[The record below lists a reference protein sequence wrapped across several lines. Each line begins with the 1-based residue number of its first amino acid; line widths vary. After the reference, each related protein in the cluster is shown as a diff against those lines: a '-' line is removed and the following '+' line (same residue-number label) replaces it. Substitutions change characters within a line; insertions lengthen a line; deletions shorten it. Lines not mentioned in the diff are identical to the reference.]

1 MASNSAQAKG
11 GRVKAGR
18 KENDDTTVERAG
30 GHLERSQQ
38 QTCGA
43 AAHDQAVV

>member
-1 MASNSAQAKG
+1 MASNSALAERR
-11 GRVKAGR
+11 RVKADR
-18 KENDDTTVERAG
+18 RENDDTTVERAG

-43 AAHDQAVV
+43 AAYDQAVV